1 MASGK
6 DAVRLDLKAALHDI
20 GDADLFATMA
30 AMLLSEWDEHLGRVN
45 QALLASDSHELRMHA
60 HTLKGLLAMFHAEQA
75 RRYAMEIENAAL
87 SVENTDWANCHRLYA
102 ELAEEMLQIRPGI
115 EQFVKTRVLP

>member
-1 MASGK
+1 MLGK
-6 DAVRLDLKAALHDI
+6 DAIRLDLKAALQDI

-45 QALLASDSHELRMHA
+45 RALLASDSHELRMHT

-75 RRYAMEIENAAL
+75 RRRAMEMENAAM
-87 SVENTDWANCHRLYA
+87 SVENTDWASCHRLYV
-102 ELAEEMLQIRPGI
+102 ELAEEMAQIRPAI
-115 EQFVKTRVLP
+115 KQFVETRVLP